1 MTVGTVTIGQSPR
14 VDIIPEIRDVLGVDV
29 EIIEKGALDGL
40 TLSEVTEFLP
50 RPGEDFL
57 VTRMK
62 DGTEVKVAEAHLF
75 TRISRCISEFQTEP
89 VEIILFLCTGKFPEF
104 ESRKMLLR
112 PDRIMYRLIQGL
124 LLKGRMGVVVPEP
137 DQIPAMKMKW
147 QNPQFEIVA
156 EAFSPYTGS
165 PEEMEKVADRIRTAD
180 VDLVV
185 LDCMGFNSD
194 AMVRFRKITG
204 RPVMLPRRVMAS
216 VARELIT

>member
-14 VDIIPEIRDVLGVDV
+14 VDIIPEIRDVLGMDV

-40 TLSEVTEFLP
+40 TLSEVNAFLP

-57 VTRMK
+57 VTRMQ
-62 DGTEVKVAEAHLF
+62 DGTEVKVAETHLI

-112 PDRIMYRLIQGL
+112 PDRILYRLIQGL
-124 LLKGRMGVVVPEP
+124 LFKGKLGVVVPEP
-137 DQIPAMKMKW
+137 DQIPAMKVKW
-147 QNPQFEIVA
+147 RNPQLEIVA
-156 EAFSPYTGS
+156 EAFSPYTGI
-165 PEEMEKVADRIRTAD
+165 PEEMEKVADRIRKAD

-185 LDCMGFNSD
+185 LDCMGFNRE
-194 AMVRFRKITG
+194 AMARFRKITG
-204 RPVMLPRRVMAS
+204 RPVMLPRRVMAA

>member
-1 MTVGTVTIGQSPR
+1 MQIGTVTIGQSPR
-14 VDIIPEIRDVLGVDV
+14 VDIIPEIRDVLGMDV

-40 TLSEVTEFLP
+40 TLEEVNTFLP

-62 DGTEVKVAEAHLF
+62 DGTEVRVAEAHLI

-89 VEIILFLCTGKFPEF
+89 VEIIMFLCTGEFPEF
-104 ESRKMLLR
+104 ESGKMLLR
-112 PDRIMYRLIQGL
+112 PDRIMYRLVQAL
-124 LLKGRMGVVVPEP
+124 LVKGRLGVVVPAP
-137 DQIPAMKMKW
+137 DQIPAMKVKW
-147 QNPQFEIVA
+147 QNPRLEIVA
-156 EAFSPYTGS
+156 EAFSPYTGI
-165 PEEMEKVADRIRTAD
+165 PGEMEKVADRIRTAD

-185 LDCMGFNSD
+185 LDCMGFNCE
-194 AMVRFRKITG
+194 AMTQFRKITG